1 MAVNSERLV
10 VCIYSNSGIKIDV
23 LIIFL
28 GYALKDVAVYY
39 IMKTNPSVFLRL
51 GRGWDGDEN
60 SYCHV
65 IIKQCILKNIKYSF
79 LVHKDQTKGSN
90 SDIPDGAYPGGTY
103 LYPVSG
109 ECIPVMGHEPETA
122 LFCCCGL

>member
-1 MAVNSERLV
+1 MAVKSGRLV
-10 VCIYSNSGIKIDV
+10 VCIYSNSGIQINI
-23 LIIFL
+23 LNIFL

-65 IIKQCILKNIKYSF
+65 IIKQVHFEKY
-79 LVHKDQTKGSN
+79 
-90 SDIPDGAYPGGTY
+90 
-103 LYPVSG
+103 
-109 ECIPVMGHEPETA
+109 
-122 LFCCCGL
+122 